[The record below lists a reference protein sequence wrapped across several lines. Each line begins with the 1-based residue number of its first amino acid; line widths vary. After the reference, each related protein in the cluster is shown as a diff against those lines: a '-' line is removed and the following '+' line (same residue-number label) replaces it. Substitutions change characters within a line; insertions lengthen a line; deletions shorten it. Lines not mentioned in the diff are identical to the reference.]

1 MKFDSSYLSKRLS
14 YLFDEKRYLFY
25 LFLITGLVDDASSS
39 TNEVNRHLE
48 KGMELLAR
56 GQFGDALSHYHAAI
70 DGDPK
75 NYLTYFKRATVYL
88 AIGKPKAALDDL
100 NEVLEL
106 KDDFSPARSQRGNLL
121 LKLGRIDEAHIDLES
136 VLRDDPHNL
145 DALNQY
151 NLIEH
156 LKVDFQNLDLYLQ
169 DHSWPEAI
177 AILTKLIQDLPY
189 SSKLREL
196 RSECFEHVGN
206 KQNAIADLTVSTK
219 MNNDDTVGYF
229 KLSKL
234 HYEIGEIEESLKKI
248 RECLKLNP
256 DHKECMTH
264 YRKVKN
270 LYNHFKAMND
280 HSQNEEFNECI
291 ERADR
296 ALKVESTV
304 NTIIQQLMAKK
315 CHCANKGRDSNEAI
329 QMCTEAL
336 KYDQNDVNV
345 LCDRAEAHLNA
356 DEFEEAEADFH
367 KAANIDPQLSRA
379 KEGLK
384 KAQNIA
390 KQRSKRDYYKILDV
404 RRSASKREIMKAY
417 RKLAAKWHPDNYT
430 DEKEKAKAEKL
441 FIDVAR
447 AKEVLTDDE
456 KRKKF
461 DMGID
466 PLDSEAQQHAHH
478 HGGGG
483 FPFHFDS
490 FDSPFV
496 FKFNFN

>member
-1 MKFDSSYLSKRLS
+1 M
-14 YLFDEKRYLFY
+14 
-25 LFLITGLVDDASSS
+25 
-39 TNEVNRHLE
+39 
-48 KGMELLAR
+48 
-56 GQFGDALSHYHAAI
+56 
-70 DGDPK
+70 
-75 NYLTYFKRATVYL
+75 

-106 KDDFSPARSQRGNLL
+106 KGDFSPARSQRGSLL
-121 LKLGRIDEAHIDLES
+121 LKLGRIDEAHIDLEW
-136 VLRDDPHNL
+136 VLREDPHNL
-145 DALNQY
+145 EALNQY

-156 LKVDFQNLDLYLQ
+156 IKVDFQNLDLYLL

-177 AILTKLIQDLPY
+177 ELLTKLIQELPF

-196 RSECFEHVGN
+196 RADCFENVGN

-234 HYEIGEIEESLKKI
+234 HYDIGEIEESLKKI

-270 LYNHFKAMND
+270 LFNHFKAMND
-280 HSQNEEFNECI
+280 HSQSQEFNECI

-296 ALKVESTV
+296 ALKLETKV
-304 NTIIQQLMAKK
+304 NSVVQQLMAKK
-315 CHCANKGRDSNEAI
+315 CHCANKGLDSKEAVQI
-329 QMCTEAL
+329 CTEAL

-345 LCDRAEAHLNA
+345 LCDRAEAYLNG
-356 DEFEEAEADFH
+356 DDFEEAEADFH
-367 KAANIDPQLSRA
+367 KAAKIDPHLSRA
-379 KEGLK
+379 QEGVK

-417 RKLAAKWHPDNYT
+417 RKLAAKYHPGIFYL
-430 DEKEKAKAEKL
+430 EKKL
-441 FIDVAR
+441 KLAF
-447 AKEVLTDDE
+447 L
-456 KRKKF
+456 
-461 DMGID
+461 
-466 PLDSEAQQHAHH
+466 
-478 HGGGG
+478 
-483 FPFHFDS
+483 
-490 FDSPFV
+490 
-496 FKFNFN
+496 N